1 MLLIKEK
8 EEKIKKEK
16 QNLFVVIR
24 GYKNNVKQ
32 NKTRKEMRYKEKN

>member
-1 MLLIKEK
+1 MKEY

-16 QNLFVVIR
+16 QSLFVVIR

-32 NKTRKEMRYKEKN
+32 NQTRIEMRYKEKN